1 MRKPVIVIFIL
12 LLLEVV
18 SGCTSPVRRQ
28 LDRAEAVME
37 SAPDSA
43 LAILDSID
51 TASLTRA
58 SDRALYALLL
68 TQGRIKT
75 YEVLTDDSLISTAV
89 SYYEDHG
96 PDSNLMKSLFYQ
108 GEILYNVENYAR
120 SIIPVMEAYEM
131 ATNDDNH
138 YWIAKTSELIGF
150 IYSLN
155 FLYEEALKFDLE
167 AANAYKE
174 AGKYKNYLYSLCTY
188 GINLGNARKTDQSFH
203 ILDSV
208 YNLAG
213 SINPDSTLLAF
224 CQSAI
229 FATSIFAKDN
239 ARVNMSLSKLKSYKT
254 HYQFSTIDSAWEAQV
269 RMNTGEI
276 DFIRNYVQTTD
287 TSNVNFYSAPAVYD
301 TFAKYYK
308 SIGNSPEA
316 LRYTERALESQN
328 KAVETF
334 MKRVLLTTQRNYL
347 LDKNRKNQE
356 RSERLQLIYVT
367 AIVFFII
374 CLIFGLIIY
383 QLRMKMKN
391 TIIKRNM
398 ELIFSLKD
406 EINFKSGENFEL
418 ASALEDKEGKL
429 QQLSATIEQQ
439 NMNLRQLSDSMP
451 DKHNELEKLFKEK
464 WIFLS
469 KLCNQFFEK
478 GESEIDKNILIAEIR
493 SELAK
498 VRSKKYIRDIEM
510 SVNKYMDNLIKR
522 LRSQFPLMK
531 EEDIVFLTLLAANF
545 SPKAVCLFIDIS
557 IHNFYTK
564 KNRLIKKIQDS
575 DAKDRD
581 FFITKLI
588 GKNSIS
594 S

>member
-1 MRKPVIVIFIL
+1 
-12 LLLEVV
+12 
-18 SGCTSPVRRQ
+18 
-28 LDRAEAVME
+28 
-37 SAPDSA
+37 
-43 LAILDSID
+43 
-51 TASLTRA
+51 
-58 SDRALYALLL
+58 
-68 TQGRIKT
+68 
-75 YEVLTDDSLISTAV
+75 
-89 SYYEDHG
+89 
-96 PDSNLMKSLFYQ
+96 
-108 GEILYNVENYAR
+108 
-120 SIIPVMEAYEM
+120 
-131 ATNDDNH
+131 
-138 YWIAKTSELIGF
+138 
-150 IYSLN
+150 
-155 FLYEEALKFDLE
+155 
-167 AANAYKE
+167 
-174 AGKYKNYLYSLCTY
+174 
-188 GINLGNARKTDQSFH
+188 
-203 ILDSV
+203 
-208 YNLAG
+208 
-213 SINPDSTLLAF
+213 
-224 CQSAI
+224 
-229 FATSIFAKDN
+229 
-239 ARVNMSLSKLKSYKT
+239 
-254 HYQFSTIDSAWEAQV
+254 
-269 RMNTGEI
+269 
-276 DFIRNYVQTTD
+276 
-287 TSNVNFYSAPAVYD
+287 
-301 TFAKYYK
+301 
-308 SIGNSPEA
+308 
-316 LRYTERALESQN
+316 
-328 KAVETF
+328 
-334 MKRVLLTTQRNYL
+334 
-347 LDKNRKNQE
+347 
-356 RSERLQLIYVT
+356 
-367 AIVFFII
+367 
-374 CLIFGLIIY
+374 
-383 QLRMKMKN
+383 MKN

-429 QQLSATIEQQ
+429 RQLSATIEQQ
-439 NMNLRQLSDSMP
+439 NLNIRQLSDSMP

-498 VRSKKYIRDIEM
+498 VRSKKNIRDIEM